1 MHQILAR
8 RGGSVDACDGT
19 YESKKRKRKKKRR
32 EGGIRVFV
40 LADELD
46 GQMPE
51 EAGAYH
57 R

>member
-1 MHQILAR
+1 MELTKAR
-8 RGGSVDACDGT
+8 KGK
-19 YESKKRKRKKKRR
+19 EKEKRR
-32 EGGIRVFV
+32 EGGIRIFV

>member
-1 MHQILAR
+1 MMELTKAR
-8 RGGSVDACDGT
+8 KGK
-19 YESKKRKRKKKRR
+19 EKKRR